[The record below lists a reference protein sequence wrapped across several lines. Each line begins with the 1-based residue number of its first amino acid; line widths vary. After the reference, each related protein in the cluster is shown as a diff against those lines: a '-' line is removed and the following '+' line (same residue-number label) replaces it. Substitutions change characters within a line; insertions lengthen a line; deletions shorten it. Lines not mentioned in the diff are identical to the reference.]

1 MEHDKLRPC
10 PHCGGIASL
19 KSNYSPQRQTYF
31 VYAEC
36 TICGARGKTYRATTD
51 PTTDTDS
58 EKSSCD
64 NAIAAWNMRTQEAQV

>member
-19 KSNYSPQRQTYF
+19 KTNYAPRRQVFF

-36 TICGARGKTYRATTD
+36 EICGARGKTYRTPTD
-51 PTTDTDS
+51 PATDTDGT
-58 EKSSCD
+58 KATHN
-64 NAIAAWNMRTQEAQV
+64 NAIAAWNMRTQDAQD